1 MSAFSVFHEY
11 EIGKSILILIVTLI
25 GMLLIAVLMFL
36 MYNLVQNVLETVKT
50 VFSEIVFRINT

>member
-1 MSAFSVFHEY
+1 MFHEY
-11 EIGKSILILIVTLI
+11 EIGKSILIVIVTVI

-50 VFSEIVFRINT
+50 VFSEIIFRINT

>member
-1 MSAFSVFHEY
+1 MSAFSVFHEH